1 MRARPVASHP
11 HGGRLLPRGE
21 FGNFAMSQIGPWAS
35 IERLAQCDDASFHA
49 LVMPLANMAR
59 LAYTATSGALGA
71 ACAPA
76 RSSHT

>member
-1 MRARPVASHP
+1 
-11 HGGRLLPRGE
+11 
-21 FGNFAMSQIGPWAS
+21 MSQIGPWAS

-49 LVMPLANMAR
+49 LVMPLANMTR

-71 ACAPA
+71 AYAPA